1 MSNTL
6 LTIGMITK
14 KTLAILEN
22 NLTFTRLVDRQ
33 YDSQFA
39 VVGAKIGDTINIR
52 KPVRYVGRR
61 TATLNVEGTVETSV
75 PLTITTQY
83 GTDMSFT
90 SAELALSMDEFTDR
104 IIQPAV
110 ANIANMID
118 YDGLQL
124 YKNVYNVVGTPGTTP
139 TTLAT
144 YLSAGVALNNE
155 AAPADGR
162 KVVINPQ
169 AEATISFAQAA
180 LFNPVSTISDIY
192 IKGNMNGDG
201 MKSGFT
207 WYMDQNVA
215 MHTIGTYGGTPLTN
229 YPSTAFVQGA
239 TTLVTD
245 GWTATTTTLNIGDVF
260 TVAGVYSVN
269 PQSRQSTGVLR
280 NFVVTTATTTDSSGN
295 STISF
300 LPAMIAPVA
309 GVAVYNQTVS
319 ALPANNAA
327 ITVFG
332 ASTTVTPQNLAFTKE
347 AFTFAAVDLPDMPG
361 VEVSRATSKQLNM
374 SVRLMRGTDMI
385 NDRAISRL
393 DLLGG
398 WAPIRPELAC
408 RIAG

>member
-1 MSNTL
+1 MSNVL

-22 NLTFTRLVDRQ
+22 QLTFTRLVDRQ

-39 VVGAKIGDTINIR
+39 VSGAKIGDTINIR

-61 TATLNVEGTVETSV
+61 TPTLNVEGSVETSV

-90 SAELALSMDEFTDR
+90 SAELALSMDEFADR

-110 ANIANMID
+110 VNIANMID
-118 YDGLQL
+118 QDGLLQ
-124 YKNVYNVVGTPGTTP
+124 YKNIYNAVGTPGVTP
-139 TTLAT
+139 AS
-144 YLSAGVALNNE
+144 LSPYMDARVLLNNE
-155 AAPADGR
+155 AAPMNGR
-162 KVVINPQ
+162 SIVLNPRAEGTINL
-169 AEATISFAQAA
+169 AQLT
-180 LFNPVSTISDIY
+180 LFNPQKTISDNY
-192 IKGNMNGDG
+192 IKGTMATA
-201 MKSGFT
+201 SGFD

-215 MHTIGTYGGTPLTN
+215 VHTVGTYGGTPLVNGT
-229 YPSTAFVQGA
+229 TLQGA

-260 TVAGVYSVN
+260 TVAGVYAIN
-269 PQSRQSTGVLR
+269 PQSRATTGLLR
-280 NFVVTTATTTDSSGN
+280 NFVVTAATTTDGSGN

-309 GVAVYNQTVS
+309 GVNVYNQTVT
-319 ALPANNAA
+319 ALPADNAA
-327 ITVFG
+327 ITVLG
-332 ASTTVTPQNLAFTKE
+332 ASGTQTPQNLAFCKE

-374 SVRLMRGTDMI
+374 SIRLMRGTDMI

-398 WAPIRPELAC
+398 WATLRPELGV
-408 RIAG
+408 RICG

>member
-14 KTLAILEN
+14 ETLAVLEN
-22 NLTFTRLVDRQ
+22 ELTFTRLVSRA

-39 VVGAKIGDTINIR
+39 KIGAKIGDTINIR

-75 PLTITTQY
+75 PLTVSTQY

-90 SAELALSMDEFTDR
+90 SAELALSMDEFKER
-104 IIQPAV
+104 IIKPAV

-118 YDGLQL
+118 YDGLQQ

-139 TTLAT
+139 NTLLT
-144 YLSAGVALNNE
+144 YLNAGVALDNE
-155 AAPADGR
+155 AAPMGDR
-162 KVVINPQ
+162 NICMNPQ
-169 AEATISFAQAA
+169 AQATIVNA
-180 LFNPVSTISDIY
+180 LTAIFNPGKQISDQY
-192 IKGNMNGDG
+192 LKGKMGTAA
-201 MKSGFT
+201 GFD

-215 MHTIGTYGGTPLTN
+215 VHTIGTYAGTPLTN
-229 YPSTAFVQGA
+229 YPTTAFVQGA
-239 TTLVTD
+239 QSLVTD

-260 TVAGVYSVN
+260 TIAGVNGIN
-269 PQSRQSTGVLR
+269 PQNRQSTGVLK
-280 NFVVTTATTTDSSGN
+280 NFVVTAVTTTDVSGN
-295 STISF
+295 STIAFS
-300 LPAMIAPVA
+300 PAIIAPVN
-309 GVAVYNQTVS
+309 GVAVYNQTTT

-332 ASTTVTPQNLAFTKE
+332 ASTTQTPQNVAFCKD

-361 VEVSRATSKQLNM
+361 VEVSRATSPKLGM
-374 SVRLMRGTDMI
+374 SIRLMRGTDMI

-398 WAPIRPELAC
+398 WATLRPELAV
-408 RIAG
+408 RICG